1 MLGLLGKK
9 LGMTQIF
16 NDAGEPVQVTV
27 VQAGPCKVVKVLSK
41 DKEGYDGIC
50 VGFEP
55 VKKEKNVRKPLA
67 GFFKK
72 AGIAPFQHLKEFRP
86 NKMEGLEIGKD
97 LTVELFKKGDIIDV
111 SGVTKGRGFQ
121 GVIKRCGKKGGP
133 MGHGSKFHR
142 TTGSVG
148 MRTWP
153 GRVLPGTGMA
163 GQMGNVKRT
172 IKNIE
177 VFGVDTERNL
187 VFVRGAIPGGKNGLV
202 VLSVKAM

>member
-16 NDAGEPVQVTV
+16 NEAGEPVQVTV
-27 VQAGPCKVVKVLSK
+27 VQAGPCKVVRVLSK
-41 DKEGYDGIC
+41 AKEGYDGIC
-50 VGFEP
+50 VGFES
-55 VKKEKNVRKPLA
+55 VKKEKNMKKPTA

-72 AGIAPFQHLKEFRP
+72 AGVAPCRYLKEFRP
-86 NKMEGLEIGKD
+86 NKMEGFEVGKD
-97 LTVELFKKGDIIDV
+97 LTVSLFKKGDIVDV

-121 GVIKRCGKKGGP
+121 GVMKRCGKKGGP
-133 MGHGSKFHR
+133 MAHGSKFHR

-177 VFGVDTERNL
+177 IFDVDAERNL